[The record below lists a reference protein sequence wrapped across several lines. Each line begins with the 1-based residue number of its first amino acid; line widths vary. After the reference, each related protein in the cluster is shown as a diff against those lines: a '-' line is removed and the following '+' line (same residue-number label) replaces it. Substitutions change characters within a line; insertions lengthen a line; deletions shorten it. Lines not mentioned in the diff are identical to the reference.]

1 MRGIALRFGG
11 VVALDDVSFAVRPA
25 EIFAVIGPNG
35 AGKTSIFNCLNG
47 IYHPQRGT
55 IVFEGVDIT
64 RRTPPGI
71 AKLGMARTF
80 QNLALFN
87 GASVI
92 ENVMLGRHNV
102 MRTSIVSGLAWFGP
116 ARHAE
121 RENRDVCDA
130 IITELGL
137 AEYRDAPIVQLPYG
151 IQKRIEFA
159 RALAME
165 PKLILLDEPVA
176 GMNREE
182 SNAMA
187 RHIVGA
193 RTRRG
198 IPMILVEHD
207 MQTVMDIADRVLV
220 LDFGRII
227 AFGTPAEVRSDPRAI
242 AAYMGSVA

>member
-1 MRGIALRFGG
+1 VRDIALRFGG
-11 VVALDDVSFAVRPA
+11 VVALEDVSFEVRPR

-47 IYHPQRGT
+47 IYHPHRGT
-55 IVFEGVDIT
+55 IVFEGVDVS
-64 RRTPPGI
+64 RRTPPRI

-102 MRTSIVSGLAWFGP
+102 MRTSIVSGMAWFGP
-116 ARHAE
+116 ARRAE
-121 RENRDVCDA
+121 REHREVCDA
-130 IITELGL
+130 IIAELDL
-137 AEYRDAPIVQLPYG
+137 AEYRDDAIGQLSYG

-187 RHIVGA
+187 RHIVDA

-207 MQTVMDIADRVLV
+207 MQTVMEIADRVLV
-220 LDFGRII
+220 LDFGRVI
-227 AFGTPAEVRSDPRAI
+227 AAGTPAEVRSDARAI
-242 AAYMGSVA
+242 AAYMGPLA